1 MGADRSRPFALLLAA
16 PPLLWPAV
24 WNGYPLVFADTGT
37 YLTQAIHH
45 YAGWDR
51 PIFYSL
57 FMFPLHA
64 TVTVW
69 PVVIVQALIAAYV
82 LHLVCR
88 ILLPTLPAG
97 VFVAG
102 VGVLSVITS
111 LPWLVSELMPDLF
124 TPLVMLL
131 LVVLAWSPER
141 VRGGEQLLLV
151 LLAAFMIASQLSSL
165 PMACILLVGLTLLT
179 WRRGTLSPAPEAVHR
194 PGVRRRMLLIVAPP
208 ALAVIS
214 LCSVNLAAH
223 GRFAISPFGNVFLLA
238 RLIYDGPGMAA
249 LQRDCPDRGW
259 LLCPFLNRFPTD
271 SDGLLWNEDSPFQL
285 AGGPKAISRDADA
298 IIWAAV
304 RSHPAGA
311 LRAAIRNTLD
321 QLRRFKS
328 GDGLEAW
335 PNQVTP
341 WIEQDFPPR
350 ESAAYEAARQ
360 QRGLMSMPAPLA
372 KIHPT
377 VALLGVIGCAML
389 VPLAWRRRAP
399 CLGFLVAVL
408 LALPVS
414 AAITGA
420 LSAPHDRYQSRIMWL
435 PPLVA
440 ALSLASLRPS
450 FSLRHLFFPAPP
462 RAAFDPP
469 PQRPA

>member
-1 MGADRSRPFALLLAA
+1 MGVDRSRLFAPLLAA
-16 PPLLWPAV
+16 PLLLWPAV

-37 YLTQAIHH
+37 YLRQAIHH

-69 PVVIVQALIAAYV
+69 PVVIVQALIAAYI

-88 ILLPTLPAG
+88 ILLPALPAG

-102 VGVLSVITS
+102 GAILSLVTW

-124 TPLVMLL
+124 TPLLVLL
-131 LVVLAWSPER
+131 LAVLVWSPER
-141 VRGGEQLLLV
+141 VCRSEQLLLV
-151 LLAAFMIASQLSSL
+151 TLAAFMIASQLSSL
-165 PMACILLVGLTLLT
+165 PMACILLTGLTLLT
-179 WRRGTLSPAPEAVHR
+179 LWRDASSPALVGVR
-194 PGVRRRMLLIVAPP
+194 GPGLRRRMLLIVGPP
-208 ALAVIS
+208 ALAVVS

-238 RLIYDGPGMAA
+238 RVIYDGAGMAA
-249 LQRDCPDRGW
+249 LKRDCPNRGW

-271 SDGLLWNEDSPFQL
+271 SDGFLWNQDSPLKL
-285 AGGPKAISRDADA
+285 AGGPKAVSRDADA
-298 IIWAAV
+298 IIWAALW
-304 RSHPAGA
+304 SDPGGA
-311 LRAAIRNTLD
+311 LRAATRNTLE

-350 ESAAYEAARQ
+350 ESAAYDAARQ
-360 QRGLMSMPAPLA
+360 QRDLMSIPAPLA
-372 KIHPT
+372 TVHAT
-377 VALLGVIGCAML
+377 VALLGVIGCALL
-389 VPLAWRRRAP
+389 VPLAARRRAP
-399 CLGFLVAVL
+399 CLGYLAAVL

-440 ALSLASLRPS
+440 VLSLASLRPS
-450 FSLRHLFFPAPP
+450 FSLQHLSVPAP
-462 RAAFDPP
+462 RATFDPP